1 MKESLG
7 KIGFAHILFC
17 LLIILCLFPF
27 ITAPIALTI
36 GLVFALT
43 LGNPFPKF
51 NSKATGLLLRA
62 SVVGLGFGIQANQA
76 LEAGSKGFL
85 FTIVSIVGT
94 IVIGYLVGKWAKIDS
109 KTSHLIS
116 CGTAIC
122 GGSAIAAVAP
132 VIKASQHQ
140 ISVALGTVFI
150 LNAVALFV
158 FPVIG
163 NYLHLTQQQFGLWAA
178 IAIHD
183 TSSVVGAAS
192 KYGAEALQ
200 IATTVKLARALWI
213 IPVVFFSAFIFKNK
227 ESKISIPYFIILF
240 FVAML
245 LNSYIPALAP
255 VSSVINMIAKRGVV
269 VVLFLIGS
277 GLSKEALQSV
287 GIKPF
292 FQGILLWIVIASASL
307 FTIMETVA

>member
-1 MKESLG
+1 MKHLSG
-7 KIGFAHILFC
+7 KITVTQVVFF
-17 LLIILCLFPF
+17 LLVILCLFPF
-27 ITAPIALTI
+27 ITAPIALAI
-36 GLVFALT
+36 GLAFALT
-43 LGNPFPKF
+43 LGNPFQKF
-51 NSKATGLLLRA
+51 NSKVTGYLLRA
-62 SVVGLGFGIQANQA
+62 SVIGLGFGIEANKA
-76 LEAGSKGFL
+76 LEAGTKGVL
-85 FTIVSIVGT
+85 FTIVTILGT
-94 IVIGYLVGKWAKIDS
+94 IILGYLIGKWAKIDS

-132 VIKASQHQ
+132 VIKANQHQ
-140 ISVALGTVFI
+140 ISVSLGTVFI
-150 LNAVALFV
+150 LNAVALFI

-163 NYLHLTQQQFGLWAA
+163 NYFHLSQTQFGLWAA

-213 IPVVFFSAFIFKNK
+213 IPVVFFSAFVFKNK
-227 ESKISIPYFIILF
+227 ESKITIPYFILLF

-245 LNSYIPALAP
+245 LNSYIPGIAP
-255 VSSVINMIAKRGVV
+255 VSSFINSIAKRGVV
-269 VVLFLIGS
+269 LVLFFIGS
-277 GLSKEALQSV
+277 GLSKQALQSV

-292 FQGILLWIVIASASL
+292 FQGVVLWAVIGTASL
-307 FTIMETVA
+307 ITIIETVH